1 MRPRPRWLIGV
12 GDKAMIPLFLA
23 AAVAYEQV
31 FGTRRTEGITPSVDE
46 LDLVALVLSS
56 RLPIYGASGSRGAPA
71 RIPENELLR
80 GMFWGG
86 AARFAHGDERA
97 DVIHLM
103 VREADLE
110 RVLGE
115 LKRNPLEI

>member
-1 MRPRPRWLIGV
+1 
-12 GDKAMIPLFLA
+12 MIPLFAA

-31 FGTRRTEGITPSVDE
+31 FGTPRTEGITPTVDE

-56 RLPIYGASGSRGAPA
+56 RLPIYGVSARGGAPA
-71 RIPENELLR
+71 RIPEHELLR

-86 AARFAHGDERA
+86 AARFEHGDQRA

-103 VREADLE
+103 VRSADLE

-115 LKRNPLEI
+115 LQRNPLEL

>member
-1 MRPRPRWLIGV
+1 
-12 GDKAMIPLFLA
+12 MIPLFAA

-56 RLPIYGASGSRGAPA
+56 RLPIYGASANGGPPAPIA
-71 RIPENELLR
+71 ENELLR

-86 AARFAHGDERA
+86 AARFEHGDERA
-97 DVIHLM
+97 DMIHLM
-103 VREADLE
+103 VRKADLE

-115 LKRNPLEI
+115 LRRNPLEL